1 MKEVAEEIIKSKFC
15 IALTGAGISTESGIP
30 DFRSKDGLWSR
41 YDINEYGY
49 LQSFLKNPA
58 KVWKMLAEMAELF
71 EKVKP
76 NPAHYALAELEKL
89 GLLKAVITQ
98 NIDGL
103 HQEAGNKKVIEF
115 HGSFNTLTC
124 LNCGKKYSKEKIDL
138 KNLPPRCSCNGI
150 LKPDIVFFGEP
161 IPTKALNEALE
172 LANKSD
178 LILVIGTSCAV
189 YPAAELPIIVKR
201 KGGKIIEINREESGL
216 SYLAD
221 YKLLGKAGEIL
232 PKVVEEVKKLMKNR
246 LQKIQ

>member
-1 MKEVAEEIIKSKFC
+1 MKGVAEEIIKSKFC

-30 DFRSKDGLWSR
+30 DFRSKNGLWNR

-49 LQSFLKNPA
+49 LQSFLKNPE

-71 EKVKP
+71 EKAKP

-98 NIDGL
+98 NVDGL

-124 LNCGKKYSKEKIDL
+124 LNCGKKYSKEEISL
-138 KNLPPRCSCNGI
+138 KNLPRCTCNGI

-201 KGGKIIEINREESGL
+201 NGGKIIEINREESEL

-232 PKVVEEVKKLMKNR
+232 PKLVEEVKKLMKIKER
-246 LQKIQ
+246 

>member
-1 MKEVAEEIIKSKFC
+1 MKGVAEEIIKSKFC

-30 DFRSKDGLWSR
+30 DFRSKNGLWNR

-49 LQSFLKNPA
+49 LQSFLKNPE

-71 EKVKP
+71 EKAKP

-124 LNCGKKYSKEKIDL
+124 LNCGKKYSKEEINL
-138 KNLPPRCSCNGI
+138 KNLPRCTCNGI

>member
-71 EKVKP
+71 EKAKP

-98 NIDGL
+98 NVDGL
-103 HQEAGNKKVIEF
+103 HQEAGSKKVIEF

-124 LNCGKKYSKEKIDL
+124 LNCGKKYSKEEINL
-138 KNLPPRCSCNGI
+138 KNLPRCTCNGI

-161 IPTKALNEALE
+161 IPTKALNEAFE
-172 LANKSD
+172 LASKSD
-178 LILVIGTSCAV
+178 LMLVIGTSCAV

-201 KGGKIIEINREESGL
+201 NGGKIIEINREESEL

-232 PKVVEEVKKLMKNR
+232 PKLVEEVKKLMKIKER
-246 LQKIQ
+246 

>member
-71 EKVKP
+71 EKAKP

-98 NIDGL
+98 NVDGL
-103 HQEAGNKKVIEF
+103 HQEAGSKKVIEF

-124 LNCGKKYSKEKIDL
+124 LNCGKKYSKEEINL
-138 KNLPPRCSCNGI
+138 KNLPRCTCNGI

-161 IPTKALNEALE
+161 IPTKALNEAFE
-172 LANKSD
+172 LASKSD
-178 LILVIGTSCAV
+178 LMLVIGTSCAV

-201 KGGKIIEINREESGL
+201 NGGKIIEINREEGEL

-232 PKVVEEVKKLMKNR
+232 PKLVEEVKKLMKIKER
-246 LQKIQ
+246 

>member
-49 LQSFLKNPA
+49 LQSFLKNPE

-71 EKVKP
+71 EKAKP

-98 NIDGL
+98 NVDGL
-103 HQEAGNKKVIEF
+103 HQEAGSKKVIEF

-124 LNCGKKYSKEKIDL
+124 LNCGKKYSKEEINL
-138 KNLPPRCSCNGI
+138 KNLPRCTCNGI

-161 IPTKALNEALE
+161 IPTKALNEAFE

-201 KGGKIIEINREESGL
+201 NGGKIIEINREESEL

-232 PKVVEEVKKLMKNR
+232 PKLVEEVKKLMKIKER
-246 LQKIQ
+246 

>member
-1 MKEVAEEIIKSKFC
+1 MKEVAEEIVKAKFA

-30 DFRSKDGLWSR
+30 DFRSKNGIWSK

-49 LQSFLKNPA
+49 LDSFLRNPA
-58 KVWKMLAEMAELF
+58 KVWKMLAEMILSF
-71 EKVKP
+71 GKVEP
-76 NPAHYALAELEKL
+76 NPAHYALAELEKM

-103 HQEAGNKKVIEF
+103 HQKAGSKKVIEF

-124 LNCGKKYSKEKIDL
+124 LNCGKKYSKEEIDL
-138 KNLPPRCSCNGI
+138 KNLPPRCSCSGI
-150 LKPDIVFFGEP
+150 LKPDIVFFGEL
-161 IPTKALNEALE
+161 IPTKALNEAFE
-172 LANKSD
+172 LANKCD

-201 KGGKIIEINREESGL
+201 RGGKIVEINKEESEL

-232 PKVVEEVKKLMKNR
+232 PKLVDEVGKLIGAGYKSCF
-246 LQKIQ
+246 

>member
-71 EKVKP
+71 EKAKP

-124 LNCGKKYSKEKIDL
+124 LNCGKKYSKEEIDL